1 MWLGLPT
8 LQLIMCS
15 DRFQI
20 RDYMVEFFFQVL
32 FWRRDSKCR
41 YITGHNV
48 LIFYF
53 FLFFSWLHQHIT
65 PSSAIEGRG
74 SVGQYPLLLS
84 IHYTHTHT
92 CTHCH
97 VSPRVNLFTCTSVHW
112 SVWKPKLHIFPLA
125 SDPCGLTLFLS
136 SIYHIL
142 CGRNYV
148 ATQLFIFFS
157 FI

>member
-1 MWLGLPT
+1 
-8 LQLIMCS
+8 MCS
-15 DRFQI
+15 GRFQI
-20 RDYMVEFFFQVL
+20 RGYMVEIFFQVF
-32 FWRRDSKCR
+32 FWCRDLKCS

-53 FLFFSWLHQHIT
+53 FLFFLTTSTHVTH
-65 PSSAIEGRG
+65 SSAIEGQGMVR
-74 SVGQYPLLLS
+74 QCPLLLS
-84 IHYTHTHT
+84 IHYTHT

-125 SDPCGLTLFLS
+125 SDPCGFGLFFI
-136 SIYHIL
+136 SIFHIL
-142 CGRNYV
+142 CGQNHV
-148 ATQLFIFFS
+148 VTQLLIFFS